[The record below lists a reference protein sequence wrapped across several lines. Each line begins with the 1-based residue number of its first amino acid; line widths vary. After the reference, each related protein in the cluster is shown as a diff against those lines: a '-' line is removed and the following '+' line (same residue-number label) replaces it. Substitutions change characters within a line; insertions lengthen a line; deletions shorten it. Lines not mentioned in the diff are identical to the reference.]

1 MIILASTSPYRRVL
15 LERLA
20 LPFEVM
26 APRVDETPL
35 PGVDAE
41 RTALRLAEAKARA
54 VTPSARGKLVIGS
67 DQIAEV
73 AGEQLGKPGDH
84 PAAVRQLRFLRGR
97 CVVFHTALCLYNAG
111 LDRIQLANVPT
122 TVTFRD
128 LTDEEIERYL
138 RREKPYDCAGSA
150 RVEGLGIAL
159 VERVMSDDPTALI
172 GLPLMQLVTMLRNE
186 GVKVL

>member
-1 MIILASTSPYRRVL
+1 MIILASTSPYRRAL

-20 LPFEVM
+20 LPFEVL

-67 DQIAEV
+67 DQVADV

-84 PAAVRQLRFLRGR
+84 SSAVRQLRFLRGR

-138 RREKPYDCAGSA
+138 CREKPYECAGSA
-150 RVEGLGIAL
+150 RVEGLGIAV

-172 GLPLMQLVTMLRNE
+172 GLPLVQLVTMLRNE